1 MDLLSFSAMPVST
14 NISTADVGF
23 SRPGGVF
30 ASALQIPS
38 LDVGELPS
46 APPTGRIA
54 SALPS
59 LPAARNNGFVTPL
72 PDMVRGAPLFQAN
85 PAQGAD
91 LRTFLGENETPARS
105 VVLNTDPEAY
115 VDIENGNGL
124 SARMIAQAALK
135 VDPEMSFV
143 VPART
148 AFTSTKDEA
157 YLSQRDQIAGELGV
171 PSENVAVVSA
181 GIPMWPMDMGR
192 AGYGGFVVPNRFNLT
207 RLETGPQLDGAQVP
221 LFAGRRMAG
230 DLGIPVSQS
239 SVAGRGGDTQYI
251 RLEDGTLKGIF
262 GKEAIEAAAV
272 SNGIELDGSDAG
284 RLRAI
289 GLVMAGM
296 AEDGVPLDQSM
307 ALGVPPRD
315 APDMTYGAVLAG
327 LTLAERESIPSDV
340 MQRFEAL
347 ADVPFPSV
355 GIDYHIDLTLFS
367 PDGQTAFVSDRQM
380 ATLPSM
386 RATLEANGYN
396 IVELPGGLLTS
407 NSDFE
412 AAMGHLQDEDKPY
425 LGTSD
430 YVASGQRAAVDPL
443 ELNYLNMVTGVDR
456 EGRQF
461 ILMPTEA
468 YDPESLTPRDLQ
480 VRDALQAA
488 SPEARIIPVG
498 GSSAIMGV
506 GELKTSA
513 DASGEVY
520 FVIRNSGI
528 HCMSLFLPF
537 EIAPRMEAP

>member
-1 MDLLSFSAMPVST
+1 MDSLSFSRRTVS
-14 NISTADVGF
+14 ADSLAANVDY
-23 SRPGGVF
+23 SRSGGGF
-30 ASALQIPS
+30 ASALERPS
-38 LDVGELPS
+38 FDAIEEPP
-46 APPTGRIA
+46 APATGRIA
-54 SALPS
+54 SAPPS
-59 LPAARNNGFVTPL
+59 VPAASNNGFVTPL
-72 PDMVRGAPLFQAN
+72 PDMARGVPSFQAN
-85 PAQGAD
+85 PAPGVD

-135 VDPEMSFV
+135 VDPQMMFV
-143 VPART
+143 VPARI
-148 AFTSTKDEA
+148 AFTSASDEA
-157 YLSQRDQIAGELGV
+157 YLEQRDQIAKELGV
-171 PSENVAVVSA
+171 PSENVTVVRA

-192 AGYGGFVVPNRFNLT
+192 AGHGGFVVPNRFNLT
-207 RLETGPQLDGAQVP
+207 QLETGPQLDTAQVP

-230 DLGIPVSQS
+230 ELGLPVSQS
-239 SVAGRGGDTQYI
+239 AITGRGGDTQYI
-251 RLEDGTLKGIF
+251 RLGDGTLKGIF
-262 GKEAIEAAAV
+262 GKEAIEAAAL
-272 SNGIELDGSDAG
+272 SHGIEPGGSDAG

-296 AEDGVPLDQSM
+296 AQDGVPLDQSM
-307 ALGVPPRD
+307 ALGVPPAD
-315 APDMTYGAVLAG
+315 SPDKTYGSVLAG
-327 LTLAERESIPSDV
+327 LTPTERASIPSDV
-340 MQRFEAL
+340 MLRFEAL

-367 PDGQTAFVSDRQM
+367 PDGRTAFVSGRQM
-380 ATLPSM
+380 DTLPSM
-386 RATLEANGYN
+386 RATLEANGYH

-407 NSDFE
+407 SSDFE
-412 AAMGHLQDEDKPY
+412 TAMGHLQEVDKPY
-425 LGTSD
+425 LSTSD
-430 YVASGQRAAVDPL
+430 YVASGERAAVDPL

-468 YDPESLTPRDLQ
+468 YDPERLTTRDLQ

-506 GELKTSA
+506 GELKTSP

-537 EIAPRMEAP
+537 GIEARP